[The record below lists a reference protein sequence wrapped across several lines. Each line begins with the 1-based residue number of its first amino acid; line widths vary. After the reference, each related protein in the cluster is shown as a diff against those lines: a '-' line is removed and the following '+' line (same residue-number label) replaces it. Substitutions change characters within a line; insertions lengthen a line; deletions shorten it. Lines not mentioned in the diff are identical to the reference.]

1 MKLVL
6 ATLVL
11 LILVL
16 QYQLWVGDSSVRAL
30 NLLEQSLEDQR
41 QINADL
47 QARNRLLE
55 IEVLDLKTGLEAV
68 EERARSELGMI
79 GSDETFVLIIE
90 YKTVKYLKLYEL
102 QTADR
107 RAPAHRRRG

>member
-1 MKLVL
+1 MKVFLVSL
-6 ATLVL
+6 GI

-16 QYQLWVGDSSVRAL
+16 QYQLWVGEGSVSTLNHLEKAL
-30 NLLEQSLEDQR
+30 DNQR
-41 QINADL
+41 LINADL

-79 GSDETFVLIIE
+79 GSDETFVLVIE
-90 YKTVKYLKLYEL
+90 
-102 QTADR
+102 
-107 RAPAHRRRG
+107 

>member
-1 MKLVL
+1 MKLLL
-6 ATLVL
+6 ATLGL

-16 QYQLWVGDSSVRAL
+16 QYQLWVGDGSVRAL
-30 NLLEQSLEDQR
+30 NLLEQSLDGQR

-79 GSDETFVLIIE
+79 GSDETFVLVIE
-90 YKTVKYLKLYEL
+90 
-102 QTADR
+102 
-107 RAPAHRRRG
+107 

>member
-6 ATLVL
+6 ATLGL

-16 QYQLWVGDSSVRAL
+16 QYQLWVGDSSVRVL

-55 IEVLDLKTGLEAV
+55 IEVLDLKP
-68 EERARSELGMI
+68 
-79 GSDETFVLIIE
+79 VL
-90 YKTVKYLKLYEL
+90 
-102 QTADR
+102 R
-107 RAPAHRRRG
+107 RWKKGHVPNWA

>member
-1 MKLVL
+1 MKVLL
-6 ATLVL
+6 ATLGL
-11 LILVL
+11 LVLVL
-16 QYQLWVGDSSVRAL
+16 QYQLWVGDGSVRAL
-30 NLLEQSLEDQR
+30 NLLEQSLDDQR

-79 GSDETFVLIIE
+79 VNDETFVLVIE
-90 YKTVKYLKLYEL
+90 
-102 QTADR
+102 
-107 RAPAHRRRG
+107 